1 MTKID
6 RWRKPLLIQECDGAT
21 LDRQNLALGKEL
33 QNYVKLFFPQNP
45 VTLIRSDTEA
55 ELSKAMAELFETGQS
70 CRNIIVI
77 GHSNR
82 GGLKISADRFV
93 QWEAVA
99 NWLVPF
105 DPQRIILIACDAGRW
120 LPCAAL
126 FEGIPTLKEIFGSPI
141 PAHKDQKYIVLA
153 RVLHLLGA
161 KREDVDFIRLLQLGN
176 FLFTKGVMFRRTR
189 SEYEQGGDEE

>member
-6 RWRKPLLIQECDGAT
+6 RRRKPLLILECDGAT

-82 GGLKISADRFV
+82 VGLKISADRFV

-105 DPQRIILIACDAGRW
+105 DPQRMILSRAMPVAG
-120 LPCAAL
+120 
-126 FEGIPTLKEIFGSPI
+126 F
-141 PAHKDQKYIVLA
+141 LA
-153 RVLHLLGA
+153 RLCSRA
-161 KREDVDFIRLLQLGN
+161 FRPSKKFSARR
-176 FLFTKGVMFRRTR
+176 FRRTKIKNTL
-189 SEYEQGGDEE
+189 S